1 MDPAPSPDEEPE
13 ERVISPALPPFG
25 ANAVAMLIDPVF
37 LLPIPVDPTVT
48 SPPLKLSFPARPAV
62 DSPTD
67 TLMEP
72 EVPSAAPL
80 ATRTF
85 PLLAVEA
92 LPVDIATLPEEAPL
106 PLVMLN

>member
-1 MDPAPSPDEEPE
+1 MDPAPDPDEEPE
-13 ERVISPALPPFG
+13 ERVISPALPF
-25 ANAVAMLIDPVF
+25 ADKAVAMLIDPVF
-37 LLPIPVDPTVT
+37 LFPTPVDPTVIC
-48 SPPLKLSFPARPAV
+48 PPLKLSSPARPAA

-80 ATRTF
+80 ATRTL
-85 PLLAVEA
+85 PLLEVEA